1 LEIIKKYYRVARKDI
16 SFLKFIFEAY
26 DGIAVITTVDRPK
39 GIIMFRIPPGCEN
52 DVETVMQ
59 GLKNEIMIEDYL
71 PDIKVDGLV
80 TSPSTGRGRLSPG
93 LR

>member
-1 LEIIKKYYRVARKDI
+1 LEITKKYYRVERRNI

-52 DVETVMQ
+52 DVDMILSDL
-59 GLKNEIMIEDYL
+59 GKKMMIEECL
-71 PDIKVDGLV
+71 PEVMDI
-80 TSPSTGRGRLSPG
+80 
-93 LR
+93 

>member
-1 LEIIKKYYRVARKDI
+1 LEITKKYYRVERKDI

-26 DGIAVITTVDRPK
+26 GGIAVITTVDRPK

-59 GLKNEIMIEDYL
+59 GLKKEIVIEEYLSVIKDEMKEGNEYEVPLY
-71 PDIKVDGLV
+71 
-80 TSPSTGRGRLSPG
+80 
-93 LR
+93 